1 MFEFA
6 WPWMIVLLPVPLVL
20 RLFRARRDNAEVH
33 TGLRHP
39 GLEQLGNAF
48 AAARGKPPM
57 RWLGLL
63 LKLLVWAGLVG
74 AMMRPQWL
82 EPHSEVITH
91 GYDLMLAVDCSRS
104 MEALDFSVEGR
115 PVSRMAVV
123 KGVLGRFIE
132 QRHGD
137 RLGLLVFGD
146 SAFMQSPLTTDTRA
160 VRELLDL
167 AVPRMAGDATA
178 IGDAIALGV
187 KKLKDRPPQARVLIL
202 VTDGENTSGLLP
214 PMEAVQLA
222 EHYGV
227 RIYAIGVGSHGEA
240 GDGKVPMLQ
249 NGQIELVRMDIDEGL
264 LKVLAERTGGA
275 YFRATDTRALEEIT
289 ARIDALEKTESET
302 RTQML
307 PSPLYRWPLAVAMC
321 GLLLIGLITPAG
333 ARP

>member
-6 WPWMIVLLPVPLVL
+6 WPWMIALLAVPLVL
-20 RLFRARRDNAEVH
+20 RLFRSRRASAEIV
-33 TGLRHP
+33 TGLLHP
-39 GLEQLGNAF
+39 GVEQLGTAF
-48 AAARGKPPM
+48 TVAQGKPAK
-57 RWLGLL
+57 RWLARL
-63 LKLLVWAGLVG
+63 LKLLIWIGLVG

-104 MEALDFSVEGR
+104 MEALDFSVDGR

-132 QRHGD
+132 QRRGD

-187 KKLKDRPPQARVLIL
+187 KKLKDRPPEARVLIL
-202 VTDGENTSGLLP
+202 LTDGENTSGLLP
-214 PMEAVQLA
+214 PLEAAQLA
-222 EHYGV
+222 VHYGV

-240 GDGKVPMLQ
+240 GDGRVPMMQ
-249 NGQIELVRMDIDEGL
+249 NGQLELVRMDIDEDL
-264 LKVLAERTGGA
+264 LKSLSRRTGGA

-307 PSPLYRWPLAVAMC
+307 PTPLYRWPLAAAML
-321 GLLLIGLITPAG
+321 GLLLLGLITPAG
-333 ARP
+333 SRP